1 VILTLLGNAYSTRRM
16 GDSLWLRGLSS
27 ALDWRSAAAP
37 SPRVRAWNGSA
48 LELSNDGTHYVF
60 AFAGTSTLE
69 RREAK
74 TTFPLA
80 AGMFAS
86 VPGSCLVNGAATEGA
101 GLVITHYGYDGF
113 FQVGGPIEAKGRLRY
128 IDGCTDSLLL
138 APPVLGDP
146 CLNHLH
152 IPAGTTQTKHVHPS
166 VRVGMI
172 VRGEGLCITP
182 DAELSLRPGLAFMI
196 PADLL
201 HSFCTATS
209 SLDVVV
215 YHPDSDTGPTHE
227 DHPML
232 NRTLIRSS

>member
-1 VILTLLGNAYSTRRM
+1 M
-16 GDSLWLRGLSS
+16 GESLWLAELSP
-27 ALDWRSAAAP
+27 ALDWPLAAGAAGAAP
-37 SPRVRAWNGSA
+37 SLAATRVRAWNQSA
-48 LELSNDGTHYVF
+48 LELSSEGTHYVI
-60 AFAGTSTLE
+60 AYAGASTLE
-69 RREAK
+69 RSK

-86 VPGSCLVNGAATEGA
+86 VPGSFVVNGVATQGA
-101 GLVITHYGYDGF
+101 GLVITHPGYRGF
-113 FQVGGPIEAKGRLRY
+113 FQLGGPIEATGRLRY

-152 IPAGTTQTKHVHPS
+152 IPAGTTQTRHVHPS
-166 VRVGMI
+166 VRVGM
-172 VRGEGLCITP
+172 VVGGEGICVTP
-182 DAELSLRPGLAFMI
+182 DRELSLRPGLAFMI
-196 PADLL
+196 PADQL
-201 HSFCTATS
+201 HSFCTGAS

>member
-1 VILTLLGNAYSTRRM
+1 M
-16 GDSLWLRGLSS
+16 GESLWLAELSP
-27 ALDWRSAAAP
+27 ALDWPLAAGAAGAAP
-37 SPRVRAWNGSA
+37 SLAATRVRAWNQSA
-48 LELSNDGTHYVF
+48 LELSSEGTHYVI
-60 AFAGTSTLE
+60 AYAGASTLE
-69 RREAK
+69 RSK

-86 VPGSCLVNGAATEGA
+86 VPGSFVVNGVATQGA
-101 GLVITHYGYDGF
+101 GLVITHPGYRGF
-113 FQVGGPIEAKGRLRY
+113 FQLGGPIEATGRLRY

-152 IPAGTTQTKHVHPS
+152 IPAGATQTRHVHPS
-166 VRVGMI
+166 VRVGM
-172 VRGEGLCITP
+172 VVGGEGICVTP
-182 DAELSLRPGLAFMI
+182 DRELSLRPGLAFVI
-196 PADLL
+196 AADQL
-201 HSFCTATS
+201 HSFCTRGG

-232 NRTLIRSS
+232 NRTLLRSS

>member
-1 VILTLLGNAYSTRRM
+1 M
-16 GDSLWLRGLSS
+16 GESLWLAELSPALDSQSSS
-27 ALDWRSAAAP
+27 AGSRT
-37 SPRVRAWNGSA
+37 RVRAWNESR
-48 LELSNDGTHYVF
+48 LELPSEGTHYVF
-60 AFAGTSTLE
+60 AYSGTSTLE
-69 RREAK
+69 RSK
-74 TTFPLA
+74 TTFPIA

-86 VPGSCLVNGAATEGA
+86 VPGSLVVSGVTTHGA
-101 GLVITHYGYDGF
+101 GLVITHAGYDGF
-113 FQVGGPIEAKGRLRY
+113 FQLGGPIERAGRLRY

-152 IPAGTTQTKHVHPS
+152 IPAGTTQTRHVHPS
-166 VRVGMI
+166 VRVGMV
-172 VRGEGLCITP
+172 VRGEGICVTP
-182 DAELSLRPGLAFMI
+182 ERELALRPGLAFMI
-196 PADLL
+196 AAEQL
-201 HSFCTATS
+201 HSFCTSGS

>member
-1 VILTLLGNAYSTRRM
+1 M
-16 GDSLWLRGLSS
+16 GESLWLRELSP
-27 ALDWRSAAAP
+27 ALDCEYAQSAAAP
-37 SPRVRAWNGSA
+37 STRARVRAWNESA
-48 LELSNDGTHYVF
+48 LELSSEGTHYVL
-60 AFAGTSTLE
+60 AYAGTSTLE
-69 RREAK
+69 RSRAA
-74 TTFPLA
+74 FPLA

-86 VPGSCLVNGAATEGA
+86 VPGACVVNGVTPPGA
-101 GLVITHYGYDGF
+101 GLVITHHGYGGV
-113 FQVGGPIEAKGRLRY
+113 FQLGGPIEATGRLRY

-152 IPAGTTQTKHVHPS
+152 IPAGTTQTRHVHPS
-166 VRVGMI
+166 VRVGLIM
-172 VRGEGLCITP
+172 RGTGTCITP
-182 DAELSLRPGLAFMI
+182 DGELSLRPGLAFMI
-196 PADLL
+196 PADVL
-201 HSFCTATS
+201 HSFCTGAS

>member
-1 VILTLLGNAYSTRRM
+1 M
-16 GDSLWLRGLSS
+16 GESLWLRELSPT
-27 ALDWRSAAAP
+27 LDWKSAAAP
-37 SPRVRAWNGSA
+37 ATRVRAWNQSA
-48 LELSNDGTHYVF
+48 LELANEGTHYVLGYG
-60 AFAGTSTLE
+60 GTSTLE
-69 RREAK
+69 RSKA
-74 TTFPLA
+74 TFPLA

-86 VPGSCLVNGAATEGA
+86 VPGSCVVNGVAHSGA
-101 GLVITHYGYDGF
+101 GLVITHHGYGGV
-113 FQVGGPIEAKGRLRY
+113 FQLGGPIEATGRLRY

-152 IPAGTTQTKHVHPS
+152 IPAGTTQTRHVHPS
-166 VRVGMI
+166 IRVGM
-172 VRGEGLCITP
+172 VVSGEGICITP
-182 DAELSLRPGLAFMI
+182 DGELPLRPGLAFMI

-201 HSFCTATS
+201 HSFCTGAS

>member
-1 VILTLLGNAYSTRRM
+1 M
-16 GDSLWLRGLSS
+16 GDSLSLRLAELSPS
-27 ALDWRSAAAP
+27 LDWQSSQ
-37 SPRVRAWNGSA
+37 SPGVRTRVRAWNKSTLELPSEGTHYFFAHSGASA
-48 LELSNDGTHYVF
+48 LERG
-60 AFAGTSTLE
+60 AAGTY
-69 RREAK
+69 
-74 TTFPLA
+74 PLG

-86 VPGSCLVNGAATEGA
+86 VPGALVVNGTAGA
-101 GLVITHYGYDGF
+101 GLVITHAGYDGL
-113 FQVGGPIEAKGRLRY
+113 FQLGGPIEDKGRLRY

-152 IPAGTTQTKHVHPS
+152 IPAGTTQTRHVHPS
-166 VRVGMI
+166 IRVGMV
-172 VRGEGLCITP
+172 VRGEGVCVTP
-182 DAELSLRPGLAFMI
+182 ERELSLHPGLAFMI
-196 PADLL
+196 PAEQL
-201 HSFCTATS
+201 HSFHTKAS